1 MGSRPIAYSYR
12 VERCDRNR
20 NASRNNGRGDPAH
33 CADGQRPWAM
43 HAADGGERSIARRA
57 GEGAVANWMPAPC
70 SRHQSY
76 QYLMVLVH
84 VQYWYWVSARRGT
97 AGRGDFLLRAGREL
111 VLAEDVATSV
121 QNECVAHVSWF
132 PVHCEASDLVWSE
145 QLSQG
150 KGRGCNGSIPK
161 HTCTLRHRH
170 PNDR

>member
-1 MGSRPIAYSYR
+1 MPTAKKG
-12 VERCDRNR
+12 
-20 NASRNNGRGDPAH
+20 
-33 CADGQRPWAM
+33 

-57 GEGAVANWMPAPC
+57 GEGAGGRELDARSVLTTSIVPVPGGT
-70 SRHQSY
+70 SR
-76 QYLMVLVH
+76 LH